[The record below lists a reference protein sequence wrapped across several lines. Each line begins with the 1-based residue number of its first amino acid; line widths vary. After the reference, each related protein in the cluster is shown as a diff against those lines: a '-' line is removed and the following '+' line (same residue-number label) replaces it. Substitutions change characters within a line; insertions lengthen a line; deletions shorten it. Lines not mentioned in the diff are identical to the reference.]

1 MRNHKPKA
9 GSCMHGNRKYC
20 VRARCDT
27 RKINVVL
34 YDATENPKDIQRA
47 LVFVFKT
54 CCFSGRI
61 TGLSE
66 EFACG
71 EPNRNV
77 KLLIVA
83 PVASGSIYIVKL
95 L

>member
-1 MRNHKPKA
+1 
-9 GSCMHGNRKYC
+9 MHGNRKYC

-54 CCFSGRI
+54 CCFSGQM

-66 EFACG
+66 KFACR
-71 EPNRNV
+71 ESNRNL

-83 PVASGSIYIVKL
+83 LVAFGSIYVEKL